1 MSTKRMGL
9 RGTSSA
15 VWWLR
20 LTVAV
25 WVLSAWVVV
34 GFAGGIAHADDTSS
48 PAGDSTS
55 AGPPASKD
63 SKTDPDA
70 DPNRKPEA
78 EKPDRP
84 APESPT
90 DENTATAE
98 DTDTDPPTGAVEPP
112 TADPAPDA
120 TADPPDPAPEVT
132 EDTKDPAPDSRR
144 SSLHHDVTNSSP
156 TPTKPIAAEPR
167 TPAGDATSPRSSAP
181 IEQPQAQTSS
191 RTQQALTVAPPIG
204 PSASIIQ
211 PGTDTQ
217 NLPQLG
223 RQVVGL
229 VSDVGT
235 VVMSAVY
242 TVADTVAKAFGP
254 DSFFGVPYALATA
267 VANSAAAVSRT
278 LIGAPDYVGTGRFP
292 VNYGIINGL
301 TFFNPQGAP
310 PGANDPRITVT
321 DEHPLPIILLN
332 GTVATQG
339 ENWGVGAPVLA
350 NAGYKVYSFNYGN
363 VTGDPNFPIQAT
375 DDIRESARQLAA
387 EVDRVLLE
395 TGAPKVILIGHSQG
409 GGILPAYYIN
419 NMNGADK
426 VSQLIGIAPSNHG
439 TDFNGLIGLQNL
451 PILGPLVL
459 GVVNAFGE
467 ALLQQSLGSEFQ
479 REVYGNGDTR
489 PGVLY
494 TMIASTH
501 DEVVTPYTQQALN
514 GPNVTNIVIQD
525 LYPGLPVGHL
535 GVVLSPQVWS
545 VVLDALASNPAANP
559 LADPQQSVALVA

>member
-1 MSTKRMGL
+1 MSTK
-9 RGTSSA
+9 
-15 VWWLR
+15 LR
-20 LTVAV
+20 LTVVV
-25 WVLSAWVVV
+25 WVLWAWVVV
-34 GFAGGIAHADDTSS
+34 GFAGGIAHADDTPS

-55 AGPPASKD
+55 VGSPASKD

-70 DPNRKPEA
+70 DPNRKPDT
-78 EKPDRP
+78 EKPDRE

-90 DENTATAE
+90 DENAATAE
-98 DTDTDPPTGAVEPP
+98 DTDTDTDPPTGAVAPP
-112 TADPAPDA
+112 TADPAPEA
-120 TADPPDPAPEVT
+120 T

-144 SSLHHDVTNSSP
+144 SSLHHDVTKQSP

-167 TPAGDATSPRSSAP
+167 TPADDVTSHRSSAS
-181 IEQPQAQTSS
+181 IEQPPTQTSS
-191 RTQQALTVAPPIG
+191 RTQQALTVAPSG
-204 PSASIIQ
+204 PTASISQ

-229 VSDVGT
+229 VSDIGT

-321 DEHPLPIILLN
+321 DEHPLPIILVN

-339 ENWGVGAPVLA
+339 ENWGVGAPLLA

-459 GVVNAFGE
+459 GVVNAFGD
-467 ALLQQSLGSEFQ
+467 AFLQQSLGSEFQ
-479 REVYGNGDTR
+479 QEVYGNGDTR

-514 GPNVTNIVIQD
+514 GARVTNIVIQD

-535 GVVLSPQVWS
+535 GVVLSPQVLS
-545 VVLDALASNPAANP
+545 VVLDALASNPQANP
-559 LADPQQSVALVA
+559 LADPQQSVELVA